1 MQLESVS
8 QCPACNS
15 LESAY
20 FIENR
25 HDYVC
30 GLSGTWS
37 FRKCHKCKSLWIDPR
52 PIKEMIPFLYPE
64 NYTFTHGQ
72 PANPLKEPDG
82 FLQRLLF
89 AIKLGTLDQLFGY
102 KGISSKASLSW
113 GVALGKIISYFPRI
127 SKRAG
132 YTVRY
137 LSCIPSGNLLEVGVG
152 NGSFLWL
159 MSALGWQVTGIE
171 PDPEA
176 AKAAT
181 ATGLT
186 IIPCDIESA
195 ELQDSYY
202 DAIVLHH
209 VLEHLPNPRIALSK
223 LVKSLK
229 SGGTLVSISPNPAGL
244 IADLFGQNWYQLDPP
259 RHLVLPTSQGYKSL
273 LEEELVELNISTTMQ
288 TSFWIFKESLSL
300 RYTGKTG
307 TYQGWLLP
315 KIFSW
320 ISSFF
325 LSVKP
330 NSGEEVICVAVKK

>member
-1 MQLESVS
+1 MEIESVS

-37 FRKCHKCKSLWIDPR
+37 FRKCHQCKSLWIDPR
-52 PIKEMIPFLYPE
+52 PIKETIPFLYPE

-137 LSCIPSGNLLEVGVG
+137 LSYIPSGNLLG
-152 NGSFLWL
+152 
-159 MSALGWQVTGIE
+159 LGLGM
-171 PDPEA
+171 
-176 AKAAT
+176 
-181 ATGLT
+181 
-186 IIPCDIESA
+186 
-195 ELQDSYY
+195 
-202 DAIVLHH
+202 
-209 VLEHLPNPRIALSK
+209 ALSF
-223 LVKSLK
+223 
-229 SGGTLVSISPNPAGL
+229 GL
-244 IADLFGQNWYQLDPP
+244 
-259 RHLVLPTSQGYKSL
+259 
-273 LEEELVELNISTTMQ
+273 
-288 TSFWIFKESLSL
+288 
-300 RYTGKTG
+300 
-307 TYQGWLLP
+307 
-315 KIFSW
+315 
-320 ISSFF
+320 
-325 LSVKP
+325 
-330 NSGEEVICVAVKK
+330 